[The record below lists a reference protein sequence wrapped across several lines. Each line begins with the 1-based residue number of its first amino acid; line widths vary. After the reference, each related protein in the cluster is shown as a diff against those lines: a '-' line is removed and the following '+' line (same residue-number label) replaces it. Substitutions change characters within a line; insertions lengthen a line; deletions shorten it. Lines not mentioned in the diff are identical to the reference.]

1 MYILCAYYGTVEEEA
16 EEEEEEEEEEE
27 AEDED
32 EEEDEYYI
40 GQTNYILTTQG
51 QHVLDPVLLPQ

>member
-16 EEEEEEEEEEE
+16 EEEEEEEEETEG
-27 AEDED
+27 ED
-32 EEEDEYYI
+32 EEADEYYI